1 MESML
6 QIGKH
11 IIIIHQ
17 YQIFQNLIPPF
28 LGILGRTANGIGI
41 ILGIHNGLLKKL
53 KFYKEIE
60 EFKENFDALISKV
73 ENLETFSIDDA
84 C

>member
-1 MESML
+1 
-6 QIGKH
+6 
-11 IIIIHQ
+11 
-17 YQIFQNLIPPF
+17 
-28 LGILGRTANGIGI
+28 
-41 ILGIHNGLLKKL
+41 LKKL

>member
-1 MESML
+1 
-6 QIGKH
+6 
-11 IIIIHQ
+11 
-17 YQIFQNLIPPF
+17 
-28 LGILGRTANGIGI
+28 
-41 ILGIHNGLLKKL
+41 LKKL

-73 ENLETFSIDDA
+73 ESLETFSIDDA